1 MTYLPDPATLSRRDD
16 QPIAGRTRFVA
27 TGAQTRGDF
36 GLFEVTMSPG
46 GGGPGPH
53 LHRTFSESFVV
64 LEGSLA
70 VLSGDQWTT
79 AGVGDL
85 VYVPRSGVHAFRAA
99 GPDVGARF
107 LILFTPGIPR
117 EHYFRGLLELHAGDR
132 TPSTEEIDAFALH
145 HDQLNLRD

>member
-1 MTYLPDPATLSRRDD
+1 MSHLPDPATFSPRAE
-16 QPIAGRTRFVA
+16 QSSAGRTRFVA
-27 TGAQTRGDF
+27 TGTQTRGDF

-53 LHRTFSESFVV
+53 LHRTFSESFHV
-64 LEGSLA
+64 LEGELA
-70 VLSGDQWTT
+70 VLDGDTWTT
-79 AGVGDL
+79 ASAGDL
-85 VYVPRSGVHAFRAA
+85 VYVPRSSVHGFRAA

-117 EHYFRGLLELHAGDR
+117 EEYFEGLLELHAGGR
-132 TPSTEEIDAFALH
+132 TPTVEEIDAFALR

>member
-1 MTYLPDPATLSRRDD
+1 MTLLPDPATFSRRGD
-16 QPIAGRTRFVA
+16 QRSAGRTRFVA

-46 GGGPGPH
+46 GSGPGPH
-53 LHRTFSESFVV
+53 LHRTFSESFHV
-64 LEGSLA
+64 LEGELA
-70 VLSGDQWTT
+70 VLDGDTWTT
-79 AGVGDL
+79 ASAGDL
-85 VYVPRSGVHAFRAA
+85 VHVPRSGVHGFRAA

-117 EHYFRGLLELHAGDR
+117 EDYFTGLLELHADGR
-132 TPSTEEIDAFALH
+132 TPTPAEIDAFALR

>member
-1 MTYLPDPATLSRRDD
+1 MSYLPDPAVFSRRDD
-16 QPIAGRTRFVA
+16 QPSAGRTRFVA

-36 GLFEVTMSPG
+36 GLFEVTMAPG
-46 GGGPGPH
+46 GSGPGPH
-53 LHRTFSESFVV
+53 LHRTFSESFHV

-70 VLSGDQWTT
+70 VLAGDSWTT
-79 AGVGDL
+79 AHAGDL
-85 VYVPRSGVHAFRAA
+85 VYVPRSAVHGFRAA

-117 EHYFRGLLELHAGDR
+117 EDYFTGLHELTTGGR
-132 TPSTEEIDAFALH
+132 TPTTAEIDAFALR